1 MTTQQQQIVDL
12 LIAEFNKS
20 NKPMPTGFARLSEA
34 TSAIDEWRQ
43 LKKQIYLSN
52 DAWDD
57 LRDERIH
64 TDADSLKEQI
74 KAAGVP
80 ISVSVKNG
88 VITLNYE
95 RHHVSEN
102 IQIHYAFRSKPHQA
116 EYDKELIAEY
126 TGLFISWYNT
136 AFRDIEHL
144 FQDEFFF
151 QRWTQ
156 LVNKSI
162 SLNSNK

>member
-52 DAWDD
+52 DAWHD

-64 TDADSLKEQI
+64 ADAESLKEQI

-80 ISVSVKNG
+80 VSVEAEDGK
-88 VITLNYE
+88 ITLNYE

-102 IQIHYAFRSKPHQA
+102 IQIHYAFRSKTHQV
-116 EYDKELIAEY
+116 EYDKEFIAEY

-136 AFRDIEHL
+136 AFKDIEHL
-144 FQDEFFF
+144 FRDERFF

-162 SLNSNK
+162 SLHSNK

>member
-34 TSAIDEWRQ
+34 TSAIDEWRK
-43 LKKQIYLSN
+43 LKKQIWLAN

-64 TDADSLKEQI
+64 ADAESLEEQI

-80 ISVSVKNG
+80 ISVSVNNEI
-88 VITLNYE
+88 ITLNYE

-102 IQIHYAFRSKPHQA
+102 IHIHYAFRSKPH
-116 EYDKELIAEY
+116 ESKCDKELIAEY

-136 AFRDIEHL
+136 AFKDIEQL
-144 FQDEFFF
+144 FRDERFF

-162 SLNSNK
+162 SLHSNK